1 MKYKITDTDGVLD
14 RCARCG
20 ELAAF
25 YTLNAGWFVMCSEC
39 ANSVG
44 FLPAQDLAIVEWNK
58 EQRAMR
64 AKEGGGK

>member
-25 YTLNAGWFVMCSEC
+25 YTYDVKYYVMCSEC
-39 ANSVG
+39 ANSID
-44 FLPAQDLAIVEWNK
+44 FLPAQDLAMVEWNK
-58 EQRAMR
+58 AQRAMR
-64 AKEGGGK
+64 AKEGGK